1 MWFQCIGLD
10 IFYSVAVNK
19 TRRWNGLSTNS
30 ATSKENKQFY
40 WEKLAT
46 LYYIF
51 FLLGLLCSQC
61 RPIIARAWLLFILS
75 IILLYFARL
84 TLERSNNEMNSL
96 EFKFSLMTFS
106 ENFSFCYTQMKEN
119 KVKLFLLSS
128 LTLQHRLLPYKRKGY
143 SILANRIT
151 RWSITNSILLSY
163 FFNCAQKKIFNKRT
177 FVSLLFLSRLFISSI
192 IKRNDHKTTENI
204 FIQPD

>member
-1 MWFQCIGLD
+1 
-10 IFYSVAVNK
+10 
-19 TRRWNGLSTNS
+19 
-30 ATSKENKQFY
+30 
-40 WEKLAT
+40 
-46 LYYIF
+46 
-51 FLLGLLCSQC
+51 
-61 RPIIARAWLLFILS
+61 
-75 IILLYFARL
+75 
-84 TLERSNNEMNSL
+84 
-96 EFKFSLMTFS
+96 MTFS

-177 FVSLLFLSRLFISSI
+177 FVSLLFLSRLFISRI
-192 IKRNDHKTTENI
+192 IKRNGHQTTETIHLYSPINRGTIHILWI
-204 FIQPD
+204 FWCARQPRISQFRFFRFFDFDLTIQMRVTGHENWVDFISLVIRFFFTDVLLIFYCNLYCKTCL